1 MKRRMSMTKP
11 RLNAQRRP
19 TFNWSDEVDIQCSVF
34 GAFELD
40 SSFVLR
46 LPMSRWFEAD
56 DFVIDVHESG

>member
-1 MKRRMSMTKP
+1 MSNDEGMTKA

-40 SSFVLR
+40 SSFVIRPSDEPL
-46 LPMSRWFEAD
+46 
-56 DFVIDVHESG
+56 V

>member
-1 MKRRMSMTKP
+1 MSMTKV

-34 GAFELD
+34 GVFELD

-46 LPMSRWFEAD
+46 PFDERL
-56 DFVIDVHESG
+56 V